1 MKPRRPGLA
10 STIAASPTLVG
21 TITTLIV
28 VVAVFLAYNANR
40 GLPFVPTYDISVVVP
55 NAHQLVAGN
64 DVRMGGVRV
73 GRVDSI
79 DPIAEKNG
87 RVNAKL
93 DLSLD
98 TVAEPVPVDST
109 IVVRSQSAL
118 GLKYLE
124 INKGSSRRG
133 YRVGATI
140 PISHARPE
148 TVDLDQVLRMFN
160 TPTRLA
166 IRRNLLELGDTL
178 AGRGADLNTALGQL
192 QPLLRRLTPVMRT
205 LASPRTNLAGFFRGL
220 AATTSELAPVAET
233 QARLF
238 ASLDVTFGALA
249 RVARPFIQET
259 ISKTPPTLDQANRSL
274 PVIRPFLANSA
285 TLFADLR
292 PGVHALVQTAPTLSH
307 AVAIGIP
314 ALRRSPQ
321 LNQQLPPTAESLLAF
336 SRDAGA
342 RRGIHRL
349 TKSNK
354 TLGPLLGFATPAQ
367 SVCNY
372 ATLLFRNAASSL
384 SEGDSQG
391 TWQRFLLMQPP
402 FGPNNEGSPASK
414 PANGGGPNPTA
425 NHLHSN
431 PYPNTAA
438 PGQTHE
444 CEAGN
449 EPYIKGK
456 TIIGNVPGNQGTTT
470 AGQVSAK

>member
-1 MKPRRPGLA
+1 MKRRGLG
-10 STIAASPTLVG
+10 STITSSPTLVG

-40 GLPFVPTYDISVVVP
+40 GLPFVPTYDVSVLVP
-55 NAHQLVAGN
+55 NAHQLVPGN
-64 DVRMGGVRV
+64 DVRIGGVRV
-73 GRVDSI
+73 GRVDSV
-79 DPIAEKNG
+79 DPVAERNG

-98 TVAEPVPVDST
+98 TVAKPIPVDST
-109 IVVRSQSAL
+109 VVVRSQSAL
-118 GLKYLE
+118 GLKYLA
-124 INKGSSRRG
+124 INKGTSSRG
-133 YRVGATI
+133 YPVGATI

-148 TVDLDQVLRMFN
+148 TVDLDQVLRIFN
-160 TPTRLA
+160 APTRLA
-166 IRRNLLELGDTL
+166 IRRNLIGFGDAL
-178 AGRGADLNTALGQL
+178 AGRGNDINVALGQL
-192 QPLLRRLTPVMRT
+192 EPLLRRLTPVMRT
-205 LASPRTNLAGFFRGL
+205 LSSPRTNLTGFVRALGAT
-220 AATTSELAPVAET
+220 AAEVAPVAET

-238 ASLDVTFGALA
+238 TSLDVTFGALA
-249 RVARPFIQET
+249 RVARPFIQQT

-292 PGVHALVQTAPTLSH
+292 PGVRALVQTAPTLSH
-307 AVAIGIP
+307 AIGVGIP

-321 LNQQLPPTAESLLAF
+321 LNAQLPPTAESLLAF
-336 SRDAGA
+336 SRNAGA
-342 RRGIHRL
+342 RRGIDRL
-349 TKSNK
+349 TKSNGI
-354 TLGPLLGFATPAQ
+354 LGPLLGFATPAQ

-372 ATLLFRNAASSL
+372 GTLLFRNAASTVSI
-384 SEGDSQG
+384 GDGAG
-391 TWQRFLLMQPP
+391 TWQRFLLLQPP

-414 PANGGGPNPTA
+414 PANGGGPAPTA

-449 EPYIKGK
+449 EPYLKGR

-470 AGQVSAK
+470 AGQP